1 MLSGNTVGVLDA
13 KRCLIPN
20 DGLQNV
26 NLTRVHIS
34 EIQRNNLN
42 HRETFYFSIFQQAEF
57 YSLRGRTF
65 PFVIFSNWY
74 YDLKAIPRRHDKSIF
89 IDFLNKNIN
98 TRVKVL

>member
-13 KRCLIPN
+13 KRCLIQN

-26 NLTRVHIS
+26 NLTRVHIP

-89 IDFLNKNIN
+89 IDFLIKNIN